1 MKPITKAMTA
11 ALGALVAT
19 TTACATQGERPRRA
33 GVMPNTERQ
42 RTIAAMADGFV
53 IRAAASAPAEN
64 GGLPATARAHIPVG
78 SGTHLDARLLSR
90 PTSPIQ
96 EISHAHP

>member
-1 MKPITKAMTA
+1 MKPIAKAMTA

-19 TTACATQGERPRRA
+19 MTACAAPGERPQ
-33 GVMPNTERQ
+33 GLGTMPDMERQ
-42 RTIAAMADGFV
+42 RTIAATADGFV
-53 IRAAASAPAEN
+53 IRAAAAAEADS
-64 GGLPATARAHIPVG
+64 PIAADHREHIPVG

-90 PTSPIQ
+90 PASTIQ